1 MGLLTVI
8 GLSHHFAGKEI
19 FEELGFG
26 IDAGERIGLIGPNGS
41 GKTTLLR
48 LLAGEIPPEN
58 GEIRAA
64 KGVRVGY
71 LPQDLPEIFAGPLL
85 SAVLNGVP
93 GRAVLLAE
101 CEGLETALNEVSGE
115 EKQATVAQRI
125 AEHHLEIARLDLQFP
140 RHEAEKILEGLG
152 FKTED
157 FQRPVSTLSGGWRM
171 RAALAALLYQKP
183 DLLLLDEP
191 TNHLDI
197 PSVRWLTQF
206 LAGFKSAMV
215 LVCHDRE
222 FMNRQAR
229 RIISFEDEGVRY
241 YTGNYDSYLKMREQE
256 TEGLE
261 ATARNQEQK
270 VKEAQKFIERFR
282 FKASKA
288 RQAQSKIK
296 LLQKM
301 EVVETYR
308 KPKRI
313 HFSFPDFPESGRV
326 VLTITG
332 LSKGFGP
339 RPLYRDLNLSILRGE
354 RVAVIGPNGCGKT
367 TLLKMVAGET
377 APDQGK
383 IMLGHGTKK
392 AYFAQHHSEM
402 LNAAN
407 TVLQEVYREVPHER
421 LGFVRNVCGA
431 FLFSGEDVD
440 KPVGVL
446 SGGERAR
453 VSLAKILVNPGNFM
467 IMDEPTNHLDLFSAE
482 ILIDALSRYKGT
494 LLFVSHNQSFVNRL
508 ATKILDIQ
516 DGQVTEYPGTLDE
529 YYAHLE
535 RTEAARA
542 AAPPEDTARDG
553 SVKTLKPD
561 AGESGSPEHTRDGRK
576 LGKREKAEKRRLTQQ
591 ALNPIVT
598 RLEQTEQRI
607 SAIEGRQRE
616 LEGVLSDTAFYK
628 DERKSVPLLNEY
640 NELRQELNELMER
653 WEQDQTALQSAK
665 AALGV

>member
-1 MGLLTVI
+1 MGLVTVI
-8 GLSHHFAGKEI
+8 GLSQHFAGKEI
-19 FEELGFG
+19 FEDVGFG
-26 IDAGERIGLIGPNGS
+26 IESGERIGLIGPNGS

-48 LLAGEIPPEN
+48 LLAGEISPER
-58 GEIRAA
+58 GEIRVS
-64 KGVRVGY
+64 KGARVGY
-71 LPQDLPEIFAGPLL
+71 LPQDLPDIFVGPLL
-85 SAVLNGVP
+85 PAVLNGVP
-93 GRAVLLAE
+93 GRAELVAE
-101 CEGLETALNEVSGE
+101 CERLEAGLSSVSGVAQ
-115 EKQATVAQRI
+115 QAAMAQRI
-125 AEHHLEIARLDLQFP
+125 AEFHLEMSRLELQFP

-157 FQRPVSTLSGGWRM
+157 FERSVSTLSGGWKM
-171 RAALAALLYQKP
+171 RAALASLLYQKP

-206 LAGFKSAMV
+206 LGGFKSAMV

-222 FMNRQAR
+222 FMNRQVR
-229 RIISFEDEGVRY
+229 RIISFEEEAVRC
-241 YTGNYDSYLKMREQE
+241 YTGDYDSYLKMREQE

-261 ATARNQEQK
+261 AAARNQEQK
-270 VKEAQKFIERFR
+270 VKAAQKFIERFQY
-282 FKASKA
+282 KASKA

-296 LLQKM
+296 LLKKM
-301 EVVETYR
+301 ELIETHR
-308 KPKRI
+308 RPKRI

-326 VLTITG
+326 VLTISDLG
-332 LSKGFGP
+332 KGFGS
-339 RPLYRDLNLSILRGE
+339 RTLYRDLNLSILRGE
-354 RVAVIGPNGCGKT
+354 RVAVIGANGCGKT
-367 TLLKMVAGET
+367 TLLKMVAGEMT
-377 APDQGK
+377 PDQGK
-383 IMLGHGTKK
+383 ITVGHGTKM

-402 LNAAN
+402 LNAEN

-467 IMDEPTNHLDLFSAE
+467 VMDEPTNHLDLFSAE

-494 LLFVSHNQSFVNRL
+494 LMFVSHNQSFVNRL
-508 ATKILDIQ
+508 ATKILDIR
-516 DGQVTEYPGTLDE
+516 DGQVIEYPGTLDE
-529 YYAHLE
+529 YYDHLE
-535 RTEAARA
+535 RSEAAKSDV
-542 AAPPEDTARDG
+542 APEKAVRKGSMQGVEPDDQVGMLPERTRDAR
-553 SVKTLKPD
+553 KPD
-561 AGESGSPEHTRDGRK
+561 
-576 LGKREKAEKRRLTQQ
+576 KREKAERRRLVQE
-591 ALNPIVT
+591 ALNPILA

-607 SAIEGRQRE
+607 SEIEGKQRE
-616 LEGVLSDTAFYK
+616 LEGVLSDAEFYR

-640 NELRQELNELMER
+640 NELRQELNELMEL
-653 WEQDQTALQSAK
+653 WEQSQMELQGAR

>member
-1 MGLLTVI
+1 MGLVTVI
-8 GLSHHFAGKEI
+8 GLSQHFAGRDI
-19 FEELGFG
+19 FENVGFG
-26 IDAGERIGLIGPNGS
+26 IESGDRIGLIGPNGS

-48 LLAGEIPPEN
+48 LLAGEISPEG
-58 GEIRAA
+58 GEIRVS
-64 KGVRVGY
+64 KGARVGY
-71 LPQDLPEIFAGPLL
+71 LPQDLPDIFVGPLL
-85 SAVLNGVP
+85 PAVLNGVP
-93 GRAVLLAE
+93 GRAELVAE
-101 CEGLETALNEVSGE
+101 CERVEAELNMVSGVE
-115 EKQATVAQRI
+115 LQAAMAQRI
-125 AEHHLEIARLDLQFP
+125 AELHLEMSRLELQFP

-157 FQRPVSTLSGGWRM
+157 FERPVSTLSGGWKM

-206 LAGFKSAMV
+206 LGGFKSAMV

-222 FMNRQAR
+222 FMNRQVR
-229 RIISFEDEGVRY
+229 RIISFEEEAVRC
-241 YTGNYDSYLKMREQE
+241 YTGDYDSYLKMREQE

-261 ATARNQEQK
+261 AAARNQEQK
-270 VKEAQKFIERFR
+270 VKAAQKFIERFQY
-282 FKASKA
+282 KASKA

-296 LLQKM
+296 LLKKM
-301 EVVETYR
+301 ELIETYR
-308 KPKRI
+308 RPKRI

-326 VLTITG
+326 VLTIADLG
-332 LSKGFGP
+332 KGFGSKT
-339 RPLYRDLNLSILRGE
+339 LYRDLNLSILRGE
-354 RVAVIGPNGCGKT
+354 RVAVIGANGCGKT
-367 TLLKMVAGET
+367 TLLKMVAGEMV
-377 APDQGK
+377 PDQGK
-383 IMLGHGTKK
+383 ITVGHGTKM

-402 LNAAN
+402 LNAEN

-421 LGFVRNVCGA
+421 LAFVRNVCGA

-467 IMDEPTNHLDLFSAE
+467 VMDEPTNHLDLFSAE

-494 LLFVSHNQSFVNRL
+494 LMFVSHNQSFVNRL
-508 ATKILDIQ
+508 ATKILDVR
-516 DGQVTEYPGTLDE
+516 DGRVIEYPGTLDE
-529 YYAHLE
+529 YYEHLE
-535 RTEAARA
+535 RIEAAKVDVA
-542 AAPPEDTARDG
+542 SEKAGKKGSMQGVEIDDRDG
-553 SVKTLKPD
+553 IRS
-561 AGESGSPEHTRDGRK
+561 ENTRDGRK
-576 LGKREKAEKRRLTQQ
+576 LGKKEKAERRRLVQE
-591 ALNPIVT
+591 ALNPILV

-607 SAIEGRQRE
+607 SEIEGKQRE
-616 LEGVLSDTAFYK
+616 LEGVLSDTEFYR

-640 NELRQELNELMER
+640 NELRKELNELMEL
-653 WEQDQTALQSAK
+653 WEQSQMELQSAR

>member
-8 GLSHHFAGKEI
+8 GLAHHFAGKEI
-19 FEELGFG
+19 FEGLGFG

-48 LLAGEIPPEN
+48 LLAGEIAPED
-58 GEIRAA
+58 GEIRVA

-71 LPQDLPEIFAGPLL
+71 LPQDLPEIFSGALL
-85 SAVLNGVP
+85 TAVLNGVP
-93 GRAVLLAE
+93 GRTALLAE
-101 CEGLETALNEVSGE
+101 CERLETALTEVSGE
-115 EKQATVAQRI
+115 EKQTTIAQRI
-125 AEHHLEIARLDLQFP
+125 AELHLEIGRLELQFP

-157 FQRPVSTLSGGWRM
+157 FERPVSTLSGGWRM

-197 PSVRWLTQF
+197 PSVRWLIQF
-206 LAGFKSAMV
+206 LGAFKSAMV

-308 KPKRI
+308 RPKRI

-326 VLTITG
+326 VLTIAG
-332 LSKGFGP
+332 LSKGFGSK
-339 RPLYRDLNLSILRGE
+339 PLYQDLNLSILRGD

-383 IMLGHGTKK
+383 ITLGHGTKK

-431 FLFSGEDVD
+431 FLFSGDDVD

-467 IMDEPTNHLDLFSAE
+467 VMDEPTNHLDLFSAE

-508 ATKILDIQ
+508 ATKILDIR
-516 DGQVTEYPGTLDE
+516 DGQVIEYPGTLDE

-535 RTEAARA
+535 QSEAAGA
-542 AAPPEDTARDG
+542 ATPPENTLKKGPVQA
-553 SVKTLKPD
+553 LKPD
-561 AGESGSPEHTRDGRK
+561 GLDNASPEHSRDGRK
-576 LGKREKAEKRRLTQQ
+576 LGKREKAEKRRLMQQ
-591 ALNPIVT
+591 ALNPILT
-598 RLEQTEQRI
+598 RLERTEQRI
-607 SAIEGRQRE
+607 SAIEGRQHE
-616 LEGVLSDTAFYK
+616 LEGVLSDAAFYK

-640 NELRQELNELMER
+640 NNLRQELNKLMEL
-653 WEQDQTALQSAK
+653 WEQDQTELQNARS
-665 AALGV
+665 ALGM